1 MVNIVIVSHSRRLAE
16 GVVELAAQMTRGRI
30 KLAIAAGIDDPD
42 NDNNSGIGTDAV
54 AVMSA
59 IKQVYSD
66 DGVLV
71 LVDMG
76 SAILS
81 ADMALELL
89 DSKQA
94 KNVYVCAA
102 PLIEGSIAASVAA
115 AAGMTIDQVIN
126 EAHGA
131 LAAKYQQLNQT
142 IPHPTEISSVA
153 SLAAAPLSSA
163 SLSAASLSTA
173 SLSTDSS
180 KAVIPQSGELL
191 QFSWQIKNPHG
202 IHLRSAAA
210 IVTAVSQ
217 FDADVWLRKGDQQ
230 INAKS
235 VNKIALLGIK
245 HHDTVICITQGK
257 EAVQA
262 INAFRTLAQRH
273 FGEDFPGEDSTQ

>member
-1 MVNIVIVSHSRRLAE
+1 MVNIVIVSHSQRLAE
-16 GVVELAAQMTRGRI
+16 GVAELAAQMTQGRV
-30 KLAIAAGIDDPD
+30 KMAIAAGIDDPD
-42 NDNNSGIGTDAV
+42 NDNGKDIGTDAV

-59 IKQVYSD
+59 IEQVYCA

-89 DSKQA
+89 GSEQA
-94 KNVYVCAA
+94 KAVYVCAA
-102 PLIEGSIAASVAA
+102 PLVEGSIAASIAA
-115 AAGMTIDQVIN
+115 AAGMTIEQVIH

-142 IPHPTEISSVA
+142 MPLPPEISSVA
-153 SLAAAPLSSA
+153 SPAAAPLSSA
-163 SLSAASLSTA
+163 SI
-173 SLSTDSS
+173 STDSR
-180 KAVIPQSGELL
+180 KAVIPQPAEQL
-191 QFSWQIKNPHG
+191 QFSWQIQNPHG

-210 IVTAVSQ
+210 IVTAVSP
-217 FDADVWLRKGDQQ
+217 FDADVWLSKGDQQ

-235 VNKIALLGIK
+235 INKIALLGLK
-245 HHDTVICITQGK
+245 HHDTVICITRGK

-262 INAFRTLAQRH
+262 LNAFRALAQRH
-273 FGEDFPGEDSTQ
+273 FGEDFSGEGFHREDMAQ